1 MRSPIVDNNTIS
13 QKTQEKPQE
22 KMDLENIVMDISR
35 LLTSR
40 QNLNIESILGK
51 LAQAVSVNRCYIFE
65 FKKNY
70 KVMNNT
76 YTWCSVN
83 QAFREKEKLQ
93 NINSEIFNWWINKL
107 RKREIIIINDIT
119 VLPNKVN
126 SQKNILKLEGIKAL
140 LVIPL
145 YNDVKL
151 VGFLGF
157 EDTEKTRD
165 WSKENIKLLEIVG
178 DMIIRYWQRKKQ
190 ERQLFKTNKIL
201 EESIDSIVSTLSYV
215 TGIRDPYTADHEK
228 RVAIL
233 AETIAQKL
241 NLSPAR
247 CKTIRIASL
256 LHDIGKIKIPAE
268 LLTNPGNLTEL
279 EYKIIQQHPETGFE
293 LLKNAKINRTI
304 KKIVL
309 QHHERLDG
317 SGYPFGLTK
326 KMILKETMII
336 AVADVVEPMSS
347 HRPYRPALGI
357 EAALEEINKHKG
369 KKYNAEVVEKC
380 TMIFANNK
388 DFFTSNLTPDKL
400 RT

>member
-65 FKKNY
+65 FKNNY

-119 VLPNKVN
+119 ILPNKVN

-145 YNDVKL
+145 YNDIKL

-336 AVADVVEPMSS
+336 AVADVVEAMSS

-357 EAALEEINKHKG
+357 EAALEEINKYKG

>member
-190 ERQLFKTNKIL
+190 ERKLFKTNKIL

-268 LLTNPGNLTEL
+268 LLTNPGNLTDL

-336 AVADVVEPMSS
+336 AVADVVEAMSS

-388 DFFTSNLTPDKL
+388 DFFTSNLNA
-400 RT
+400 R

>member
-13 QKTQEKPQE
+13 QKTQQKTKE
-22 KMDLENIVMDISR
+22 KMGLENIVMDISR
-35 LLTSR
+35 ILTSR
-40 QNLNIESILGK
+40 QNLNIESILGE
-51 LAQAVSVNRCYIFE
+51 LAQAVSVNCCYIFE
-65 FKKNY
+65 FKNNY
-70 KVMNNT
+70 KLMNNT

-83 QAFREKEKLQ
+83 HTFREKEKLQ
-93 NINSEIFNWWINKL
+93 NVNSETFNWWINKL

-119 VLPNKVN
+119 VLPNKATF
-126 SQKNILKLEGIKAL
+126 QKNILKLQGIKAL

-165 WSKENIKLLEIVG
+165 WSKDNIRLLEIVG
-178 DMIIRYWQRKKQ
+178 DMIISYWQRKKQ
-190 ERQLFKTNKIL
+190 ERKLFKTNKIL
-201 EESIDSIVSTLSYV
+201 EESIDSIVSTLSYI
-215 TGIRDPYTADHEK
+215 TGIRDPYTADHEN

-268 LLTNPGNLTEL
+268 LLTNPGNLTDL

-293 LLKNAKINRTI
+293 LLKNTKINRII

-336 AVADVVEPMSS
+336 AVADVVEAMSS

-380 TMIFANNK
+380 TMIFTNNK
-388 DFFTSNLTPDKL
+388 DFFTNNLISDKL

>member
-1 MRSPIVDNNTIS
+1 MRSPIVNNNTIS
-13 QKTQEKPQE
+13 QKTQEKAQG
-22 KMDLENIVMDISR
+22 KMDLANIVMDISR

-40 QNLNIESILGK
+40 QTLNLESILGK
-51 LAQAVSVNRCYIFE
+51 LAQAVSVNRSYIFE
-65 FKKNY
+65 FKNNY

-76 YTWCSVN
+76 YTWSSVN
-83 QAFREKEKLQ
+83 HAFREKENLQ

-107 RKREIIIINDIT
+107 QKREIIIINDIT

-126 SQKNILKLEGIKAL
+126 SSKNILKLEGIKAL
-140 LVIPL
+140 LIIPL
-145 YNDVKL
+145 YNDIKL

-157 EDTEKTRD
+157 EDIEKTRD

-190 ERQLFKTNKIL
+190 ERKLFKTNKIL
-201 EESIDSIVSTLSYV
+201 EESIESIVSTLSYI

-228 RVAIL
+228 RVAVL

-241 NLSPAR
+241 NLSAAR

-336 AVADVVEPMSS
+336 AVADVVEAMSS

-357 EAALEEINKHKG
+357 EAALEEINKYKG

>member
-65 FKKNY
+65 FKNNY

-119 VLPNKVN
+119 ILPNKVN

-336 AVADVVEPMSS
+336 AVADVVEAMSS

-357 EAALEEINKHKG
+357 EAALEEINKYKG

>member
-13 QKTQEKPQE
+13 QKTQEKPQG
-22 KMDLENIVMDISR
+22 KMDLANIVMDISR

-40 QNLNIESILGK
+40 QNLNIDSILGK
-51 LAQAVSVNRCYIFE
+51 LAQAVSVNRSYIFE
-65 FKKNY
+65 FKNNY

-76 YTWCSVN
+76 YTWSSVN
-83 QAFREKEKLQ
+83 HAFREKEKLQ
-93 NINSEIFNWWINKL
+93 NINSEMFNWWINKL
-107 RKREIIIINDIT
+107 RKREIIIINDIAI
-119 VLPNKVN
+119 LPNKVN
-126 SQKNILKLEGIKAL
+126 YQKNILKLEGIKAL
-140 LVIPL
+140 LIIPL

-190 ERQLFKTNKIL
+190 ERKLFKTNKIL

-268 LLTNPGNLTEL
+268 LLTNPGNLTDL

-336 AVADVVEPMSS
+336 AVADVVEAMSS

-357 EAALEEINKHKG
+357 EAALEEINKYKG

-388 DFFTSNLTPDKL
+388 DFFTSNLNA
-400 RT
+400 R

>member
-336 AVADVVEPMSS
+336 AVADVVEAMSS